1 MATIHP
7 GRYSAEIEGD
17 LVVFLIGMR
26 LNRPWK
32 LHHWWP
38 VLAGMRR
45 MLAEL
50 ARHPEPGLLGAGTGV
65 LHGGPAVVQYWRG
78 FEHLERFARDPAPC
92 PGWGWPPPAGTCP
105 SPSGASRRPSGSAP
119 SRTTRWRPRLELGI
133 PQRDLEK
140 KSWSPAFGILPAL
153 ERQEFYPTV
162 ACVSPLLRVI
172 DASWPAYRRGLHV
185 QPPHTVGRC
194 RYGRQVHV
202 QAIPVPRLYP
212 PGPYGHTPH
221 SRTSPGS
228 RGFRSPPHH
237 ISHRS
242 SRSILRPP

>member
-1 MATIHP
+1 VATPPTTH
-7 GRYSAEIEGD
+7 GRTRNRTTACET
-17 LVVFLIGMR
+17 VFLIGMR

-119 SRTTRWRPRLELGI
+119 SRTTRWRPRLQLGHAAR
-133 PQRDLEK
+133 QGR
-140 KSWSPAFGILPAL
+140 WSAYAANRCADGPGGFAR
-153 ERQEFYPTV
+153 RQ
-162 ACVSPLLRVI
+162 SG
-172 DASWPAYRRGLHV
+172 RRS
-185 QPPHTVGRC
+185 C
-194 RYGRQVHV
+194 
-202 QAIPVPRLYP
+202 A
-212 PGPYGHTPH
+212 
-221 SRTSPGS
+221 PGS
-228 RGFRSPPHH
+228 RQAPRAGGR
-237 ISHRS
+237 RVDE
-242 SRSILRPP
+242 RPGVPAYAAAAVP